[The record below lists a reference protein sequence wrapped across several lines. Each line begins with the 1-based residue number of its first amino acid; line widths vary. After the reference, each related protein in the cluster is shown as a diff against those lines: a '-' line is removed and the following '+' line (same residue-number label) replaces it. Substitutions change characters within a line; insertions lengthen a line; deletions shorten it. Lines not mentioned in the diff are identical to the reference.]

1 MRNDNGAKQLEI
13 MGTLGCIPVIWLAL
27 LIAPYSSGGIPKII
41 RNMDTVLQQPFKITL
56 CEDSIKTVLVL
67 LLIYWMTVGVLLSYE
82 KKYRRGIE
90 YGSSIW
96 GNAHM
101 LNESYAEKDPE
112 CNKILTQNVSIGI
125 NGRKHKRNVNVLV
138 CGGSGSGKTRYFAK
152 PNLLNAGKI
161 SYICLD
167 PKGELLRS
175 TGSFL
180 ESKGYV
186 IKVIDLIRMDRS
198 NYYNPFKYLKD
209 DNDIQRLVTN
219 LFKNTTPKES
229 RTMDPFWDQA
239 AQLLLMALIS
249 YLHYEAPVEDQNFA
263 MIMYMIRCGEVL
275 ENDDKYRS
283 ALDILFERLEKRNRE
298 HIALKYYR
306 SYRAGSAKTLKSIQI
321 TLLSHLDKFNLESL
335 ATLTQFDELELETVG
350 ERKTAIFAIIPD
362 NDTSFNFL
370 VGMLYTQMFQQLYRM
385 ADARADGRLPVH
397 VHFLMDE
404 FANVALPE
412 EFDKL
417 LSTMRSREIS
427 VSIIVQNLAQ
437 IKALFEKQYESIIG
451 NCDEFLYLGGNEPS
465 THKYVSEQLGK
476 ETIEKNE
483 FSRSKGRNGSFSKN
497 RHITGRDL
505 MMPDEV
511 RLLDNR
517 NALLFIRGERP
528 VMDLKYNILKHPNIA
543 LAEDGGGK
551 SYEHGRTDVSI
562 ATVRFETDLISEAE
576 QQEIEKH
583 DFLIFTETELDE
595 LINRKIG
602 ISE

>member
-1 MRNDNGAKQLEI
+1 MRNDKDSQQAVILAAIGF
-13 MGTLGCIPVIWLAL
+13 IPVIWFAL
-27 LIAPYSSGGIPKII
+27 LIAPYSSGGLPEIL
-41 RNMDTVLQQPFKITL
+41 RNMESIMQEPFKITL
-56 CEDSIKTVLVL
+56 CDDSLKTVLVML
-67 LLIYWMTVGVLLSYE
+67 FAYWLIIGILYSTAG
-82 KKYRRGIE
+82 KYRRGIE
-90 YGSSIW
+90 YGSSVW
-96 GNAHM
+96 GNANA
-101 LNESYAEKDPE
+101 LNARYAEKHKE
-112 CNKILTQNVSIGI
+112 RNKILTQNVSIGI
-125 NGRKHKRNVNVLV
+125 DGRKHQRNVNVLV
-138 CGGSGSGKTRYFAK
+138 CGGSGSGKTRYYAK
-152 PNLLNAGKI
+152 PNLLSAGEM

-167 PKGELLRS
+167 PKGELVRS

-180 ESKGYV
+180 ESMGYS
-186 IKVIDLIRMDRS
+186 IKVLDLISMDKS
-198 NYYNPFKYLKD
+198 NYYNPFRYIKD

-229 RTMDPFWDQA
+229 RSQDPFWDQA
-239 AQLLLMALIS
+239 AQLLLMALVS

-263 MIMYMIRCGEVL
+263 MVMYMIRCGEVL

-335 ATLTQFDELELETVG
+335 ATLTQFDEMELETVG
-350 ERKTAIFAIIPD
+350 EKKTAIFAVIPD

-370 VGMLYTQMFQQLYRM
+370 VGILYTQLFQQLEY
-385 ADARADGRLPVH
+385 RADHIHGGRLPVH
-397 VHFLMDE
+397 VHFIMDE
-404 FANVALPE
+404 FANCALPE
-412 EFDKL
+412 DFDKL

-437 IKALFEKQYESIIG
+437 IKALFEKQYESILG

-476 ETIEKNE
+476 ETIEKDE
-483 FSRSKGRNGSFSKN
+483 YSRARGRNGSFSKN

-517 NALLFIRGERP
+517 NAILFIRGERP
-528 VMDLKYNILKHPNIA
+528 VMDQKYDILKHPNIK
-543 LAEDGGGK
+543 LSEDGGAK
-551 SYEHGRTDVSI
+551 SYIHGRADLSI
-562 ATVRFETDLISEAE
+562 ATVKFDTDIISEAE

-595 LINRKIG
+595 LINRKLG
-602 ISE
+602 ITE